1 MTMSGTRKAMV
12 VGEDGTEIS
21 FEWVYEGAEACTW
34 MRDTEHWTSPM
45 PPMELWLHQHW
56 AAGADRAWA
65 EANMEPPS
73 MFYRFQYAGP
83 FLYARQTTYEPE
95 RMMRAALRYR
105 EVAREYG
112 GALMFW
118 RSYCRPRI
126 EQVCRDL
133 AASDGSAP
141 LLQTAELWGY
151 GFHQT
156 FTSLVPLFE
165 PAMQLGAILGETI
178 GEISLDVA
186 ELTLAGENATQAIDS
201 EIWEL
206 AELARAVPA
215 VTLLLAA
222 DGDVVAALRHE
233 PAASAFV
240 AAFDAL
246 IRRHGSRA
254 QGWELTSPTWR
265 ECPEALLALVRARV
279 ESYGASPTDVAASST
294 ARQQAAKERALA
306 QLAEEKH
313 AEFTKVLS
321 QLDGYVNIRE
331 DRAYWQMVLS
341 GEMRGLLLRTGARLV
356 ASGRIDRPD
365 DVLFLEPDDIETG
378 AASDLRSL
386 VVERRRER
394 EVWRGVVAPATIGT
408 PAAAQM
414 AVEAAPNELRGSA
427 ASRGVVTGTARI
439 IHSPEEGTRLR
450 PGDIMVCVMSTP
462 AWTPLF
468 AIAGGIVSETGGA
481 LSHPAITAREY
492 GIPAVVAVKD
502 ALARIRD
509 GQTVT
514 VDGAAGVVRLEA

>member
-1 MTMSGTRKAMV
+1 MSGTRKAKV
-12 VGEDGTEIS
+12 LGEDGTEIS

-45 PPMELWLHQHW
+45 PPMELWLHEHW
-56 AAGADRAWA
+56 APGADRAWA
-65 EANMEPPS
+65 EANMEPPA

-83 FLYARQTTYEPE
+83 FLYARETMYEPE

-112 GALMFW
+112 GALTFW

-133 AASDGSAP
+133 AALDGNTS

-165 PAMQLGAILGETI
+165 PAMQLGAMLGGAV

-186 ELTLAGENATQAIDS
+186 ELTLAGENPTQAIDS

-206 AELARAVPA
+206 SELARAEPA
-215 VTLLLAA
+215 VTQLLAA
-222 DGDVVAALRHE
+222 DRDVVTTLRRE
-233 PAASAFV
+233 PAATAFV
-240 AAFDAL
+240 EAFDAL
-246 IRRHGSRA
+246 IARHGTRA
-254 QGWELTSPTWR
+254 QGWELTSPTWGER
-265 ECPEALLALVRARV
+265 PEALLALVRART
-279 ESYGASPTDVAASST
+279 ESHGASPTEIAAGSA

-306 QLAEEKH
+306 RLSEEKH
-313 AEFTKVLS
+313 AEFTRVLS
-321 QLDGYVNIRE
+321 HLDGYVNIRE

-341 GEMRGLLLRTGARLV
+341 GEVRGLLLRTGERLV

-365 DVLFLEPDDIETG
+365 DVFFLEPDDIETG
-378 AASDLRSL
+378 VAPDLRSL
-386 VVERRRER
+386 VIERRRAWEA
-394 EVWRGVVAPATIGT
+394 WRGVVAPATIGT
-408 PAAAQM
+408 LAAAGT
-414 AVEAAPNELRGSA
+414 ATVEAAPNELRGSA

-509 GQTVT
+509 GQKVT